1 MNRTLVIGVDPDKD
15 TPAFASVMIEEDLSI
30 KVVGVKIQL
39 PAYGVSYMEII
50 PQCDPWTP
58 VRVFVESPE
67 AAYTKGKGI
76 RVQDIVELARRAGE
90 CAMYLQ
96 TMRGAPGYPSGA
108 YDSYYVTPAEW
119 KGQAPKGISQARIC
133 RRLGWNFKQWK
144 AYCQVLDFQ
153 GQKPPAGGEA
163 LLTPNAK
170 HLLDAIGIA
179 LWGADTI
186 VSIEKRRQAMERA
199 NLRAP

>member
-30 KVVGVKIQL
+30 KVVGVALSGKGLGISRSL
-39 PAYGVSYMEII
+39 MEILSI
-50 PQCDPWTP
+50 YHAPYTEDRC
-58 VRVFVESPE
+58 FIESPE
-67 AAYTKGKGI
+67 AAYTKGKGV

-90 CAMYLQ
+90 MASSLHAHGFAHQ
-96 TMRGAPGYPSGA
+96 Q
-108 YDSYYVTPAEW
+108 YVTPAEW
-119 KGQAPKGISQARIC
+119 KGQVLKAISQARSC

-170 HLLDAIGIA
+170 HILDAIGIA

-199 NLRAP
+199 NLRTP